1 LPSTVYFNL
10 IFDRAWNCRA
20 SLQIQAQIKKIIQ
33 LIEKAEIVL
42 EMLDREML
50 EAGPDA
56 GKAMEIFKRK
66 EAIENRK
73 AALEREW
80 ESLENENQKLMTRSA
95 K

>member
-1 LPSTVYFNL
+1 M
-10 IFDRAWNCRA
+10 
-20 SLQIQAQIKKIIQ
+20 
-33 LIEKAEIVL
+33 L

-56 GKAMEIFKRK
+56 REAMEIFKRK